1 MNATRTLALL
11 LSALLLAAC
20 GKSGDRAG
28 DAGSS
33 AGKPSIVFGEQRNT
47 RPIAEAAG
55 TLKDAPYD
63 FKFATFATP
72 STEFE
77 AFRSGALDLAS
88 SNDITVLNAAQSG
101 LKLKIVA
108 EISGSFLQ
116 KSVGVIVQG
125 NSQVKSIGELKG
137 KKIVVSTARGGSG
150 DNLLYGALKE
160 AGLTQGDV
168 SISYAPFNDA
178 LTAFRSGDIEILV
191 TNDPYLILA
200 EQVGGR
206 VLRNGQ
212 GINSGLGLIAAS
224 EASLADPAKRAAIQ
238 DVLKRLTQAG
248 EWVQQHPDEYAAFL
262 VKDTGIELSL
272 AKLLVARGSATVG
285 PISETTITTEQKVA
299 DQLVERSLWSQ
310 PTDVRAYFD
319 ASVYPAAT
327 ENASITQSSAEGHSP

>member
-1 MNATRTLALL
+1 MNVSRTLALL
-11 LSALLLAAC
+11 LSVSVLAAC
-20 GKSGDRAG
+20 GKSGDAG
-28 DAGSS
+28 SGAGSS
-33 AGKPSIVFGEQRNT
+33 VRKASIVFGEQRTT

-88 SNDITVLNAAQSG
+88 SNDITVLNAAQTG
-101 LKLKIVA
+101 LKLKIVG

-116 KSVGVIVQG
+116 QSVGVIVQG
-125 NSQVKSIGELKG
+125 GSKIKSIGELKG

-160 AGLTQGDV
+160 AGLKQSDV

-178 LTAFRSGDIEILV
+178 LTAFRSGDIEVLV
-191 TNDPYLILA
+191 TNDPFLILA
-200 EQVGGR
+200 EQAGGR

-238 DVLKRLTQAG
+238 DVLKRLAQAG

-285 PISETTITTEQKVA
+285 PISEATITTEQKVA

-319 ASVYPAAT
+319 ASVYPATANEST
-327 ENASITQSSAEGHSP
+327 TEGHSP